1 MEVPI
6 ELPLYLSRVLTGE
19 PTQLWRVAGGH
30 RPWPSTGG
38 PDRQGFAVCFWDG
51 GGSGRLIQR

>member
-6 ELPLYLSRVLTGE
+6 ELPLYMSCVLTGE

-38 PDRQGFAVCFWDG
+38 PDGQGFAVRFRDSG
-51 GGSGRLIQR
+51 RSGRLIQR